1 MLFIVAGKESGCS
14 GRCAEGGGMHE
25 RCLGVS
31 QKTGLIGQA
40 AQMTLLSLPV
50 GISQSETISPEASD
64 GLSEPLPTC

>member
-1 MLFIVAGKESGCS
+1 
-14 GRCAEGGGMHE
+14 MHE

-64 GLSEPLPTC
+64 GLSELLPTC